1 DCLEHQPKSDWDWEC
16 PERVVSIVDLLVKPR
31 SFEHHEL
38 EITTDFSAVNTESL
52 MRVHT
57 GPYIKFVDS
66 MGKSFQGEDAGTS
79 MPFTPMVQ
87 QHLLKK
93 GQTDVKPK
101 DTCDTSFSKGSLKAA
116 RRAAGAVTH
125 AVDRVVAGKN
135 RNAFCAVRPP
145 GHHAGANGLIENSVS
160 CGFCIFNNVAVGAM
174 HALSHHHLERVAIV
188 DIDVHHGNGT
198 EEICR
203 AYPDPNRL
211 LFF

>member
-1 DCLEHQPKSDWDWEC
+1 
-16 PERVVSIVDLLVKPR
+16 
-31 SFEHHEL
+31 
-38 EITTDFSAVNTESL
+38 
-52 MRVHT
+52 
-57 GPYIKFVDS
+57 
-66 MGKSFQGEDAGTS
+66 
-79 MPFTPMVQ
+79 
-87 QHLLKK
+87 
-93 GQTDVKPK
+93 
-101 DTCDTSFSKGSLKAA
+101 
-116 RRAAGAVTH
+116 H

-211 LFF
+211 LFFSVHLYDRGPMYEFFPGSGDQDDLQSNIINEPLDPLWKSKHDVTMGMA